1 MNECEA
7 PLSFIRLF
15 THSILHAF
23 NQSRI
28 AMSIEIKNLTKF
40 YGTQKALDNVSFS
53 VGSGT
58 VVGFLGP
65 NGAGKSTLMKI
76 VTGLL
81 SPTSGTVLVEGM
93 DVAESSSEIRRLI
106 GYLPENNP
114 LYLDMYVKEYLQ
126 YTANLYHLTN
136 TDKVV
141 DEVIE
146 RTGLGPECKKKIG
159 ELSKGYKQRVGL
171 SQAII
176 HNPRVL
182 ILDEPTTG
190 LDPNQL
196 VEIRNLILEL
206 GREKTILLST
216 HIMQEV
222 QAICHQMA
230 ILDHGVLVANG
241 SPEQIEKT
249 IGNSRR
255 QIEVEFN
262 LPVDEKMLLQ
272 IANIVA
278 VEKTAAS
285 TYVLESDA
293 DTDIRQDVF
302 NFAVQHGL
310 AVLAMQLKQKSMEDV
325 FHELTKSKQ

>member
-1 MNECEA
+1 MSECEA
-7 PLSFIRLF
+7 PLSVIMLF
-15 THSILHAF
+15 HAF

-126 YTANLYHLTN
+126 YTANLYHLSDTN
-136 TDKVV
+136 KVV

-241 SPEQIEKT
+241 TPEQIEKT
-249 IGNSRR
+249 IGNSHR

-262 LPVDEKMLLQ
+262 LPVDEEMLLQ

-285 TYVLESDA
+285 TYVLES

-325 FHELTKSKQ
+325 FHELTNR

>member
-1 MNECEA
+1 
-7 PLSFIRLF
+7 
-15 THSILHAF
+15 
-23 NQSRI
+23 
-28 AMSIEIKNLTKF
+28 MSIEIKKLTKF

-136 TDKVV
+136 TNKVV

>member
-1 MNECEA
+1 
-7 PLSFIRLF
+7 
-15 THSILHAF
+15 
-23 NQSRI
+23 
-28 AMSIEIKNLTKF
+28 MSIEIKNLTKF

-136 TDKVV
+136 TNKVV

-278 VEKTAAS
+278 VEKTAAN

-293 DTDIRQDVF
+293 DADIRQDVF

>member
-1 MNECEA
+1 MNVR
-7 PLSFIRLF
+7 RLWTSSGFF
-15 THSILHAF
+15 THSILLAF

-81 SPTSGTVLVEGM
+81 APTSGTVLVEGM

-136 TDKVV
+136 TNKVV

>member
-1 MNECEA
+1 MKARKSLTFN
-7 PLSFIRLF
+7 LSVNQ
-15 THSILHAF
+15 SF
-23 NQSRI
+23 NQSTL

-81 SPTSGTVLVEGM
+81 SPTSGTVLVEGL
-93 DVAESSSEIRRLI
+93 DVAESSSKIRRMI

-126 YTANLYHLTN
+126 YTANLYHLPD

-146 RTGLGPECKKKIG
+146 RTGLGSECRKKIG
-159 ELSKGYKQRVGL
+159 ALSKGYKQRVGL

-190 LDPNQL
+190 LDPNQI

-262 LPVDEKMLLQ
+262 LPADEKMLLQ

-285 TYVLESDA
+285 TYILESDA
-293 DTDIRQDVF
+293 DADIRQDVF

-310 AVLAMQLKQKSMEDV
+310 AVLAMQVKQKSMEDV
-325 FHELTKSKQ
+325 FRELTNR

>member
-1 MNECEA
+1 
-7 PLSFIRLF
+7 
-15 THSILHAF
+15 
-23 NQSRI
+23 
-28 AMSIEIKNLTKF
+28 MSIEIKNLTKY

-81 SPTSGTVLVEGM
+81 SPTSGTVLVEGL
-93 DVAESSSEIRRLI
+93 DVAENINQIKKII

-114 LYLDMYVKEYLQ
+114 LYLDMYAKEYLQ
-126 YTANLYHLTN
+126 YTANIYHLSN

-141 DEVIE
+141 GEVIG
-146 RTGLGPECKKKIG
+146 RTGLEAECRKKIG
-159 ELSKGYKQRVGL
+159 ALSKGYKQRVGL
-171 SQAII
+171 AQAII
-176 HNPRVL
+176 HNPQVL

-190 LDPNQL
+190 LDPNQI

-241 SPEQIEKT
+241 SAEQIGIST
-249 IGNSRR
+249 RNNRR
-255 QIEVEFN
+255 QVEVEFN

-278 VEKTAAS
+278 VEKTGAS
-285 TYVLESDA
+285 TYVLESDSEA
-293 DTDIRQDVF
+293 DVRQDVF
-302 NFAVQHGL
+302 NFAVQHNL
-310 AVLAMQLKQKSMEDV
+310 AVLAMQVKQKSMEEV
-325 FHELTKSKQ
+325 FQELTKNKH

>member
-1 MNECEA
+1 
-7 PLSFIRLF
+7 
-15 THSILHAF
+15 
-23 NQSRI
+23 
-28 AMSIEIKNLTKF
+28 MSIEIKNLTKF
-40 YGTQKALDNVSFS
+40 YGTQKAIDNVSFS

-81 SPTSGTVLVEGM
+81 SPTSGTVLVEGL
-93 DVAESSSEIRRLI
+93 DVAENIDQVKKLI

-126 YTANLYHLTN
+126 YTASLYNLSDM
-136 TDKVV
+136 DKVV
-141 DEVIE
+141 DEVVE
-146 RTGLGPECKKKIG
+146 RTGLVPECKKKIG
-159 ELSKGYKQRVGL
+159 ALSKGYKQRVGL
-171 SQAII
+171 AQAII

-190 LDPNQL
+190 LDPNQI

-241 SPEQIEKT
+241 SPEQL
-249 IGNSRR
+249 GNTTDNNHR
-255 QIEVEFN
+255 QVEVEFN
-262 LPVDEKMLLQ
+262 FEVDEKMLLQ

-278 VEKTAAS
+278 VEKKGAS
-285 TYVLESDA
+285 TYVLESDSE
-293 DTDIRQDVF
+293 TDVRQDIF
-302 NFAVQHGL
+302 NFAVQHNL
-310 AVLAMQLKQKSMEDV
+310 VVLAMQVKQKSMEEV
-325 FHELTKSKQ
+325 FQELTKNKH

>member
-1 MNECEA
+1 
-7 PLSFIRLF
+7 
-15 THSILHAF
+15 
-23 NQSRI
+23 
-28 AMSIEIKNLTKF
+28 MSIEIKNLTKY

-81 SPTSGTVLVEGM
+81 SPTSGTVLVEGL
-93 DVAESSSEIRRLI
+93 DVTESINQIKKII

-126 YTANLYHLTN
+126 YTANIYHLSN

-141 DEVIE
+141 DEVIG
-146 RTGLGPECKKKIG
+146 RTGLEAECRKKIG
-159 ELSKGYKQRVGL
+159 ALSKGYKQRVGL
-171 SQAII
+171 AQAII
-176 HNPRVL
+176 HNPQVL

-190 LDPNQL
+190 LDPNQI

-241 SPEQIEKT
+241 SAEQIGVST
-249 IGNSRR
+249 RNNRR
-255 QIEVEFN
+255 QVEVEFN

-272 IANIVA
+272 ITNIVA
-278 VEKTAAS
+278 VEKTGAN
-285 TYVLESDA
+285 TYVLESDSEA
-293 DTDIRQDVF
+293 DVRQDVF
-302 NFAVQHGL
+302 NFAVQHNI
-310 AVLAMQLKQKSMEDV
+310 AVLAMQVKQKSMEEV
-325 FHELTKSKQ
+325 FQELTKNKH

>member
-1 MNECEA
+1 
-7 PLSFIRLF
+7 
-15 THSILHAF
+15 
-23 NQSRI
+23 
-28 AMSIEIKNLTKF
+28 MSIEIKNLTKY

-81 SPTSGTVLVEGM
+81 SPTSGTVLVEGL
-93 DVAESSSEIRRLI
+93 DVAENINQIKKII

-126 YTANLYHLTN
+126 YTANIYHLSN

-141 DEVIE
+141 GEVIE
-146 RTGLGPECKKKIG
+146 RTGLAPECRKKIG
-159 ELSKGYKQRVGL
+159 ALSKGYKQRVGL
-171 SQAII
+171 AQAII
-176 HNPRVL
+176 HNPQVL

-190 LDPNQL
+190 LDPNQII
-196 VEIRNLILEL
+196 EIRNLILEL

-241 SPEQIEKT
+241 SAEQIGVS
-249 IGNSRR
+249 IRNNRR
-255 QIEVEFN
+255 QVEVEFN

-278 VEKTAAS
+278 VEKTGAS
-285 TYVLESDA
+285 TYVLESDSEA
-293 DTDIRQDVF
+293 DVRQDVF
-302 NFAVQHGL
+302 NFAVQHNI
-310 AVLAMQLKQKSMEDV
+310 AVLTMQVRQKSMEEV
-325 FHELTKSKQ
+325 FQELTKNKH

>member
-1 MNECEA
+1 
-7 PLSFIRLF
+7 
-15 THSILHAF
+15 
-23 NQSRI
+23 
-28 AMSIEIKNLTKF
+28 MSIEIKNLTKF

-136 TDKVV
+136 TNKVV

-249 IGNSRR
+249 IGNCRR

-278 VEKTAAS
+278 VEKTAAN

-293 DTDIRQDVF
+293 DADIRQDVF

>member
-1 MNECEA
+1 
-7 PLSFIRLF
+7 
-15 THSILHAF
+15 
-23 NQSRI
+23 
-28 AMSIEIKNLTKF
+28 MSIEIKNLTKY

-81 SPTSGTVLVEGM
+81 SPTSGTVLVEGL
-93 DVAESSSEIRRLI
+93 DVTENINQIKKMI

-126 YTANLYHLTN
+126 YTANIYHLSN

-141 DEVIE
+141 DEVIG
-146 RTGLGPECKKKIG
+146 RTGLEAECRKKIG
-159 ELSKGYKQRVGL
+159 ALSKGYKQRVGL
-171 SQAII
+171 AQAII
-176 HNPRVL
+176 HNPQVL

-190 LDPNQL
+190 LDPNQI

-241 SPEQIEKT
+241 SAEQIGVS
-249 IGNSRR
+249 IRNNRR
-255 QIEVEFN
+255 QVEVEFN

-272 IANIVA
+272 ITNIVA
-278 VEKTAAS
+278 VEKTGAS
-285 TYVLESDA
+285 TYVLESDSEA
-293 DTDIRQDVF
+293 DVRQDVF
-302 NFAVQHGL
+302 NFAVQHNI
-310 AVLAMQLKQKSMEDV
+310 AVLTMQVRQKSMEEV
-325 FHELTKSKQ
+325 FQELTKNKH

>member
-1 MNECEA
+1 
-7 PLSFIRLF
+7 
-15 THSILHAF
+15 
-23 NQSRI
+23 
-28 AMSIEIKNLTKF
+28 MSIEIKNLTKF

-81 SPTSGTVLVEGM
+81 SPTSGTVLVEGL
-93 DVAESSSEIRRLI
+93 DVSENIDQVKKLI

-126 YTANLYHLTN
+126 YTASLYNLSN
-136 TDKVV
+136 MGKVV
-141 DEVIE
+141 DEVVE
-146 RTGLGPECKKKIG
+146 RTGLVPECKKKIG
-159 ELSKGYKQRVGL
+159 ALSKGYKQRVGL
-171 SQAII
+171 AQAII

-190 LDPNQL
+190 LDPNQI

-206 GREKTILLST
+206 GQEKTILLST

-241 SPEQIEKT
+241 SPEQL
-249 IGNSRR
+249 GNTTDNNHR
-255 QIEVEFN
+255 QVEVEFN
-262 LPVDEKMLLQ
+262 FEVDEKMLLQ

-278 VEKTAAS
+278 VEKKGAS
-285 TYVLESDA
+285 TYVLESDSE
-293 DTDIRQDVF
+293 TDVRQDIF
-302 NFAVQHGL
+302 NFAVQHNL
-310 AVLAMQLKQKSMEDV
+310 VVLAMQVKQKSMEEV
-325 FHELTKSKQ
+325 FQELTKNKH

>member
-1 MNECEA
+1 
-7 PLSFIRLF
+7 
-15 THSILHAF
+15 
-23 NQSRI
+23 
-28 AMSIEIKNLTKF
+28 MSIEIKNLTKY

-81 SPTSGTVLVEGM
+81 SPTSGTVLVEGL
-93 DVAESSSEIRRLI
+93 DVAENINQIKKII

-126 YTANLYHLTN
+126 YTANIYHLSN

-141 DEVIE
+141 GEVIE
-146 RTGLGPECKKKIG
+146 RTGLAPECRKKIG
-159 ELSKGYKQRVGL
+159 ALSKGYKQRVGL
-171 SQAII
+171 AQAII
-176 HNPRVL
+176 HNPQVL

-190 LDPNQL
+190 LDPNQI

-241 SPEQIEKT
+241 SAEQIGVST
-249 IGNSRR
+249 HNNRR
-255 QIEVEFN
+255 QVEVEFN

-272 IANIVA
+272 ITNIVA
-278 VEKTAAS
+278 VEKTGAS
-285 TYVLESDA
+285 TYVLESDSE
-293 DTDIRQDVF
+293 TDVRQDVF
-302 NFAVQHGL
+302 NFAVQHNI
-310 AVLAMQLKQKSMEDV
+310 AVLAMQVKQKSMEEV
-325 FHELTKSKQ
+325 FQELTKNKH

>member
-7 PLSFIRLF
+7 LLIVIRLF
-15 THSILHAF
+15 HTF

-136 TDKVV
+136 TNKVV

-241 SPEQIEKT
+241 SPEQVEKT

>member
-1 MNECEA
+1 
-7 PLSFIRLF
+7 
-15 THSILHAF
+15 
-23 NQSRI
+23 
-28 AMSIEIKNLTKF
+28 MSIEIKNLTKY

-81 SPTSGTVLVEGM
+81 SPTSGTVLVEGL
-93 DVAESSSEIRRLI
+93 DVAENINQIKKII

-126 YTANLYHLTN
+126 YTANIYHLSN

-141 DEVIE
+141 DEVIG
-146 RTGLGPECKKKIG
+146 RTGLEAECRKKIG
-159 ELSKGYKQRVGL
+159 ALSKGYKQRVGL
-171 SQAII
+171 AQAII
-176 HNPRVL
+176 HNPQVL

-190 LDPNQL
+190 LDPNQI

-230 ILDHGVLVANG
+230 ILDHGVLVANDNG
-241 SPEQIEKT
+241 GGYTDKLLVT
-249 IGNSRR
+249 
-255 QIEVEFN
+255 
-262 LPVDEKMLLQ
+262 KMLLHMLDGAIAGEHTTVRCIDIRVVALFLAIKDIVNGNMSAVVVF
-272 IANIVA
+272 IANIDQP
-278 VEKTAAS
+278 
-285 TYVLESDA
+285 YVLVNGFGFKFQ
-293 DTDIRQDVF
+293 R
-302 NFAVQHGL
+302 L
-310 AVLAMQLKQKSMEDV
+310 LQL
-325 FHELTKSKQ
+325 FHFP